1 MNDYLINNINK
12 IIRTNYYDFYLKNE
26 INNSQISQINQI
38 NNSQISQINQINN
51 KYIKLDYFLL
61 LKIYIIHQFFY
72 YFEKNNIFM
81 YSLFLYLQNIIG
93 EIYISNIKYYQLKY
107 CQLKLDN
114 IYFLNNAVIYFFN
127 FLLFNEIYFNKNII
141 FSNKYFLLS
150 NLFLFQLGI
159 IINKLFN
166 KRIDYINKNNEFNN
180 EFNFLFLLP
189 GFENINLIAEKT
201 KIFNYFN
208 FYMYL
213 NILFIFF
220 L

>member
-114 IYFLNNAVIYFFN
+114 KFYENEN
-127 FLLFNEIYFNKNII
+127 FLIYIKV
-141 FSNKYFLLS
+141 LL
-150 NLFLFQLGI
+150 NHL
-159 IINKLFN
+159 
-166 KRIDYINKNNEFNN
+166 
-180 EFNFLFLLP
+180 
-189 GFENINLIAEKT
+189 
-201 KIFNYFN
+201 
-208 FYMYL
+208 
-213 NILFIFF
+213 
-220 L
+220 